1 MTRASAWATAW
12 LTAGLVA
19 VFAASV
25 VLGQRLLGV
34 ADLLAVVSGEA
45 GGGLRFIVWQS
56 RLPVA
61 VAGVLAGAALGLA
74 GALFQ
79 SLLHNPLASPDVIGV
94 QLGASAAAVAGMVL
108 GGLDGWPVAMLASA
122 GAAVVA
128 FGIHALSH
136 GARDVGGALILHG
149 VAAGAL
155 LGAVVVHLLT
165 RADARRVGDLY
176 RWLTGSLN
184 STTWAEIAA
193 LGLGLLVVVPLLV
206 AARRWLELLELG
218 DDAASSLGVPV
229 GVARALLVALGA
241 ALTAFAVAATGPI
254 AFISLMAGPLAR
266 ITNRGRTSL
275 PLAALWGALLV
286 TAAETLS
293 HSAFGATNLPVGV
306 ITGAMG
312 APFLLWLLTRSRR
325 L

>member
-1 MTRASAWATAW
+1 MTRPTVWTATWLGAGL
-12 LTAGLVA
+12 LTALV
-19 VFAASV
+19 ASV
-25 VLGQRLLGV
+25 VLGQRLIGI
-34 ADLLAVVSGEA
+34 AELLALASGEA
-45 GGGLRFIVWQS
+45 GGGLEFILWQS

-61 VAGVLAGAALGLA
+61 VAGLLAGVALGLA

-108 GGLDGWPVAMLASA
+108 GGLDGWAVSFLALA

-128 FGIHALSH
+128 FGIYGLSH

-165 RADARRVGDLY
+165 RADARQVGDVY

-184 STTWAEIAA
+184 STTWAEIGA
-193 LGLGLLVVVPLLV
+193 LGLGLAVALPLLL
-206 AARRWLELLELG
+206 AAGRWLRLLELG

-229 GVARALLVALGA
+229 GVARALLVGLGA
-241 ALTAFAVAATGPI
+241 ALTGFTVAATGPI
-254 AFISLMAGPLAR
+254 AFVSLMAGPLAR

-293 HSAFGATNLPVGV
+293 HSAFGGTNLPVGV
-306 ITGAMG
+306 ITGALG